1 MDPTKP
7 VPVVDPSV
15 ITVSVVLDDRAAA
28 RKVEALR
35 CQASQTT
42 PLIDAVGLDAYLEAN
57 REETYR
63 LATPD
68 DWPG

>member
-1 MDPTKP
+1 
-7 VPVVDPSV
+7 
-15 ITVSVVLDDRAAA
+15 VVLDDRAAA